1 MYSKLIENTERKKN
15 MPILSMIKKAK
26 EKKEEKRRAAEKA
39 EAERKFKEKSLVKKT
54 LRSLKNTVDKYEG
67 QKQIFIKLAR
77 EAEARGLMP
86 QYNMAANGL
95 KIVIESQDKAKAMY
109 LNLTISNQIKEMCND
124 TKMFVD
130 SMSTISKQL
139 SEIQAG
145 IDFVQ
150 AQADYN
156 YAMLNI
162 NKTEEKLKDFS
173 DNIYDSISSF
183 VENDDQDSKIDEAI
197 SALIHGASENIDLP
211 SVETV
216 DNSDIDRKIRE
227 LGGLLNECK

>member
-1 MYSKLIENTERKKN
+1 
-15 MPILSMIKKAK
+15 MPGILKRMK
-26 EKKEEKRRAAEKA
+26 EKKEEKRKAAEKA
-39 EAERKFKEKSLVKKT
+39 EAEKRFKEKSLVNKT
-54 LRSLKNTVDKYEG
+54 LRSLKSTVDKYES

-77 EAEARGLMP
+77 EAEARGLRP

-95 KIVIESQDKAKAMY
+95 KIVIDSQDKANAMY

-139 SEIQAG
+139 SEIQSG

-156 YAMLNI
+156 YAMMNI
-162 NKTEEKLKDFS
+162 NKTEEKLRDFS

-183 VENDDQDSKIDEAI
+183 VESEGGDNKIDEAI

-211 SVETV
+211 MAETV

>member
-1 MYSKLIENTERKKN
+1 
-15 MPILSMIKKAK
+15 MPIFKKRK
-26 EKKEEKRRAAEKA
+26 EKMEEKRKAQERA
-39 EAERKFKEKSLVKKT
+39 EAEKKFKEKSLVNKT
-54 LRSLKNTVDKYEG
+54 LRSLKNTVDKYES
-67 QKQIFIKLAR
+67 QKQIFIRLAR
-77 EAEARGLMP
+77 EAEARGLKP

-95 KIVIESQDKAKAMY
+95 KIVIDSQDKANAMY

-139 SEIQAG
+139 SELQLG

-162 NKTEEKLKDFS
+162 NKTEERLRDFS

-183 VENDDQDSKIDEAI
+183 VENEDSDNRVDEAI
-197 SALIHGASENIDLP
+197 NALIHGASENINLP
-211 SVETV
+211 TIETV
-216 DNSDIDRKIRE
+216 DNSEIDRKIRE
-227 LGGLLNECK
+227 LGGLLNECR

>member
-1 MYSKLIENTERKKN
+1 
-15 MPILSMIKKAK
+15 MPIFKKRK
-26 EKKEEKRRAAEKA
+26 EKMEEKRKAQERA
-39 EAERKFKEKSLVKKT
+39 EAEKKFKEKSLVNKT
-54 LRSLKNTVDKYEG
+54 LRSLKNTVDKYES
-67 QKQIFIKLAR
+67 QKQIFIRLAR
-77 EAEARGLMP
+77 EAEARGLKP

-95 KIVIESQDKAKAMY
+95 KIVIDSQDKANAMY
-109 LNLTISNQIKEMCND
+109 LNLTISNQINEMCND

-139 SEIQAG
+139 SELQLG

-162 NKTEEKLKDFS
+162 NKTEERLRDFS

-183 VENDDQDSKIDEAI
+183 VENEDSDNRVDEAI
-197 SALIHGASENIDLP
+197 NALIHGASENINLP
-211 SVETV
+211 TMETV
-216 DNSDIDRKIRE
+216 DNSEIDRKIRE
-227 LGGLLNECK
+227 LGGLLNECR

>member
-1 MYSKLIENTERKKN
+1 
-15 MPILSMIKKAK
+15 MPIFKKRK
-26 EKKEEKRRAAEKA
+26 EKMEEKRKAQERA
-39 EAERKFKEKSLVKKT
+39 EAEKKFKEKSLVNKT
-54 LRSLKNTVDKYEG
+54 LRSLKNTVDKYES
-67 QKQIFIKLAR
+67 QKQIFIRLAR
-77 EAEARGLMP
+77 EAEARGLKP

-95 KIVIESQDKAKAMY
+95 KIVIDSQDKANAMY

-139 SEIQAG
+139 SELQLG

-162 NKTEEKLKDFS
+162 NKTEERLRDFS

-183 VENDDQDSKIDEAI
+183 VENEDSDNRVDEAI
-197 SALIHGASENIDLP
+197 NALIHGASENINLP
-211 SVETV
+211 TMETV
-216 DNSDIDRKIRE
+216 DNSEIDRKIRE
-227 LGGLLNECK
+227 LGGLLNECR

>member
-1 MYSKLIENTERKKN
+1 
-15 MPILSMIKKAK
+15 MPGILKIIK
-26 EKKEEKRRAAEKA
+26 EKKEEKRKAAEKA
-39 EAERKFKEKSLVKKT
+39 EAEKRFKEKSLVNKT
-54 LRSLKNTVDKYEG
+54 LRSLKSTVDKYEG

-77 EAEARGLMP
+77 EAGARGLKP

-95 KIVIESQDKAKAMY
+95 KIVIDSQDKANAMY

-139 SEIQAG
+139 SEIQSG

-156 YAMLNI
+156 YAMMNI
-162 NKTEEKLKDFS
+162 NKTEEKLRDFS

-183 VENDDQDSKIDEAI
+183 VESEGGDNKIDEAI

-211 SVETV
+211 MAETV

>member
-1 MYSKLIENTERKKN
+1 MLGRRNK
-15 MPILSMIKKAK
+15 MPGILKRMK
-26 EKKEEKRRAAEKA
+26 EKKEEERKAAEKA
-39 EAERKFKEKSLVKKT
+39 EAEKRFKEKSLVNKT
-54 LRSLKNTVDKYEG
+54 LRSLKSTVDKYES

-77 EAEARGLMP
+77 EAEARGLRP

-95 KIVIESQDKAKAMY
+95 KIVIDSQDKANAMY

-139 SEIQAG
+139 SEIQSG

-156 YAMLNI
+156 YAMMNI
-162 NKTEEKLKDFS
+162 NKTEEKLRDFS

-183 VENDDQDSKIDEAI
+183 VESEGGDNKIDEAI

-211 SVETV
+211 MAETV

>member
-1 MYSKLIENTERKKN
+1 MDMAGILKK
-15 MPILSMIKKAK
+15 IK
-26 EKKEEKRRAAEKA
+26 EKKEAKKRAAEKA
-39 EAERKFKEKSLVKKT
+39 EAERRFKEKSLVNKT
-54 LRSLKNTVDKYEG
+54 LRSLKSTVDKYEG

-77 EAEARGLMP
+77 EAEARGLKP

-95 KIVIESQDKAKAMY
+95 KIVIDSQDKANAMY

-162 NKTEEKLKDFS
+162 NKTEEKLRDFS

-183 VENDDQDSKIDEAI
+183 VENEDSDSKIDEAI

-211 SVETV
+211 VVEAV

>member
-1 MYSKLIENTERKKN
+1 
-15 MPILSMIKKAK
+15 MPGILKRMK
-26 EKKEEKRRAAEKA
+26 EKKEEERKAAEKA
-39 EAERKFKEKSLVKKT
+39 EAEKRFKEKSLVNKT
-54 LRSLKNTVDKYEG
+54 LRSLKSTVDKYES

-77 EAEARGLMP
+77 EAEARGLRP

-95 KIVIESQDKAKAMY
+95 KIVIDSQDKANAMY

-139 SEIQAG
+139 SEIQSG

-156 YAMLNI
+156 YAMMNI
-162 NKTEEKLKDFS
+162 NKTEEKLRDFS

-183 VENDDQDSKIDEAI
+183 VESEGGDNKIDEAI

-211 SVETV
+211 MAETV

>member
-1 MYSKLIENTERKKN
+1 MSIMSILKK
-15 MPILSMIKKAK
+15 SK
-26 EKKEEKRRAAEKA
+26 EKKEEKRKAQERA
-39 EAERKFKEKSLVKKT
+39 EAEKKFKEKSLVNKT
-54 LRSLKNTVDKYEG
+54 LRSLKSTVDKYEG
-67 QKQIFIKLAR
+67 QKQIFIRLAR
-77 EAEARGLMP
+77 EAEARGLKP

-95 KIVIESQDKAKAMY
+95 KIVIDSQDKANAMY

-139 SEIQAG
+139 SELQLG

-156 YAMLNI
+156 YAMMNI
-162 NKTEEKLKDFS
+162 NKTEERLRDFS

-183 VENDDQDSKIDEAI
+183 VENEDSDSRVDEAI
-197 SALIHGASENIDLP
+197 NALIHGASENINLP
-211 SVETV
+211 TMETV
-216 DNSDIDRKIRE
+216 DNSEIDRKIRE
-227 LGGLLNECK
+227 LGGLLNECR

>member
-1 MYSKLIENTERKKN
+1 MLGRRNK
-15 MPILSMIKKAK
+15 MPGILNRIK
-26 EKKEEKRRAAEKA
+26 EKKEEKRKAAEKA
-39 EAERKFKEKSLVKKT
+39 EAEKRFKEKSLVNKT
-54 LRSLKNTVDKYEG
+54 LRSLKSTVDKYEG

-77 EAEARGLMP
+77 EAEARGLRP

-95 KIVIESQDKAKAMY
+95 KIVIDSQDKANAMY

-139 SEIQAG
+139 SEIQSG

-156 YAMLNI
+156 YAMMNI
-162 NKTEEKLKDFS
+162 NKTEEKLRDFS

-183 VENDDQDSKIDEAI
+183 VESEDGDNKIDEAI

-211 SVETV
+211 MAETV